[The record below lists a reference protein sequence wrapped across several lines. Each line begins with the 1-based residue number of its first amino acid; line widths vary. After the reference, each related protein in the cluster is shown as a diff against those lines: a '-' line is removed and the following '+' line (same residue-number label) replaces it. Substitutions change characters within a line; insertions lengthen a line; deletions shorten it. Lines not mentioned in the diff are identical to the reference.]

1 MKFTEIREK
10 LANLIVFS
18 LKDVEFYAPNFRQQT
33 FSEWEKR
40 GWINKLRN
48 NKYVLGDF
56 KANDKDYYI
65 LANRLY
71 EPSYVSLEMAL
82 NHYGVIPEAVQVI
95 TSVTTLKTNIVD
107 TEFAQFIY
115 KTVKPKLFWGYTI
128 IEHKN
133 HGIKV
138 AELEKAIL
146 DYLYLNPSIV
156 TVEDFEGLRW
166 NKEEIRRI
174 DWEKLEKYQ
183 KIFTSKSIDSKIK
196 NLKQYLKHD

>member
-10 LANLIVFS
+10 LGKLIVFS
-18 LKDVEFYAPNFRQQT
+18 LKDVELYVPNFRQQT
-33 FSEWEKR
+33 FSEWEKK

-56 KANDKDYYI
+56 QPNDKDFYI

-82 NHYGVIPEAVQVI
+82 NHYGVIPEVVQTI
-95 TSVTTLKTNIVD
+95 TSVTTLKTNTID

-115 KTVKPKLFWGYTI
+115 KTIKPELFWGYTI
-128 IEHKN
+128 IEQKS
-133 HGIKV
+133 HGTKI

-146 DYLYLNPSIV
+146 DYLYLNTSIG
-156 TVEDFEGLRW
+156 TLEDFEGLRW
-166 NKEEIRRI
+166 NKEEMKRI

-183 KIFTSKSIDSKIK
+183 KIFASKNIDSKIANFK
-196 NLKQYLKHD
+196 RYLKHD